1 MKLRYISLWTENPSN
16 SGYDGILAD
25 SLDYYARFIA
35 NYLSKAVRKI
45 DIEIDNKNAISV
57 MLSQRGYNVEDF
69 EHIRSVILYCPEDKL
84 KYVVALSNETERY
97 EHFLSFLEEGYRRS
111 GILAEEQIFQL
122 LQLHEQF
129 RSGGYRNEWL
139 FKKKPIREYGIYVYF
154 KCYFTTY
161 EFRMELEVYDLK
173 QTRLLTKGIAIRT
186 APDEFFYDKEFKKIV
201 IENGHLTVLD
211 FLGHPNFMFDLVRLS
226 AGDFHIYYCKPE
238 EWEKYSKSYE
248 AIISRLKE
256 GAFSA

>member
-97 EHFLSFLEEGYRRS
+97 EAFWNTGRRTDLSTVTTSRTVPLR
-111 GILAEEQIFQL
+111 
-122 LQLHEQF
+122 
-129 RSGGYRNEWL
+129 WL
-139 FKKKPIREYGIYVYF
+139 SE
-154 KCYFTTY
+154 
-161 EFRMELEVYDLK
+161 
-173 QTRLLTKGIAIRT
+173 
-186 APDEFFYDKEFKKIV
+186 
-201 IENGHLTVLD
+201 
-211 FLGHPNFMFDLVRLS
+211 
-226 AGDFHIYYCKPE
+226 
-238 EWEKYSKSYE
+238 
-248 AIISRLKE
+248 
-256 GAFSA
+256 